1 MATLRSDLMQDNRAL
16 YANASYRVGGHS
28 AFALGR
34 ELLKLGSGCRFWAMA
49 EAKRPDELARI
60 QWASAFA
67 SRIGCPAQLMHN
79 RLSLIAEAKLS
90 DELANQALGG
100 FKNLFEKSFEKGVAQ
115 ILEVRIILIRA
126 LVGVA

>member
-1 MATLRSDLMQDNRAL
+1 MATLRSDLMQDNRPL

-34 ELLKLGSGCRFWAMA
+34 ELLKLGRGCRFWAMA

-90 DELANQALGG
+90 DELTNQARR
-100 FKNLFEKSFEKGVAQ
+100 FQKPFRKKFRKGVAQ
-115 ILEVRIILIRA
+115 ILEVRIILTRA